1 MSARVLGVDP
11 GVSETGWAVLEAQDG
26 APRLMASGLIKTYP
40 ETEFPERLNFLHR
53 SLAAIISEHEPAAM
67 AIEEMFFLKAA
78 HTIRKTLQARGVLI
92 LAAAQRGLP
101 AREYN
106 PRTVKLSL
114 TGSGQAKK
122 PQIQSAVKRALG
134 LQDVLRP
141 DDVSDAAAI
150 ALCHLRSE
158 RSSRLRVLERHGAR
172 V

>member
-1 MSARVLGVDP
+1 MSAAILGVDP
-11 GVSETGWAVLEAQDG
+11 GVSETGWAVIEA
-26 APRLMASGLIKTYP
+26 AASSPRLAASGLIKTYP
-40 ETEFPERLNFLHR
+40 SSEFPERLSFLYR
-53 SLAAIISEHEPAAM
+53 SLCAVIEEHEPALM

-92 LAAAQRGLP
+92 LAAAQHGRRV
-101 AREYN
+101 REYN

-114 TGSGQAKK
+114 TGDGQAKK

-134 LQDVLRP
+134 LTDILRP

-158 RSSRLRVLERHGAR
+158 RGSHLRVLERHGAR
-172 V
+172 I